1 VFRRLR
7 QRKKV
12 LILLSDVSRQMTA
25 SWKDKPDAI
34 VLAWQGGQ
42 ESGNAIADV
51 LSGRVNPSGKL
62 PMTFPVG
69 LSDHA
74 SNANFPIDVEPT
86 QIFDVLFP
94 APEKTEAEKI
104 RNQDFTEYAEGI
116 YVGYRHF
123 DKAGKAV
130 SYWAILHQFQ
140 LHPTA
145 AKDIR

>member
-1 VFRRLR
+1 
-7 QRKKV
+7 
-12 LILLSDVSRQMTA
+12 MTA

-74 SNANFPIDVEPT
+74 SNANFPVDVEPT

-94 APEKTEAEKI
+94 APKKRKPKKSAIRILQNMQRASMSATGISTRQVKLCPIGLSYTSFNFTQLLPKI
-104 RNQDFTEYAEGI
+104 SGDTL
-116 YVGYRHF
+116 YVTTT
-123 DKAGKAV
+123 V
-130 SYWAILHQFQ
+130 
-140 LHPTA
+140 
-145 AKDIR
+145 